1 MIWMILKNEKIE
13 TKQLKNVSITKRVL
27 TLIKKHER
35 NVKEKK
41 EVNIVRGRPIN
52 RDANPC

>member
-1 MIWMILKNEKIE
+1 MILKNEKIE